1 MSLNDL
7 LLSLGYDDNSELFNP
22 SDKITEEKLYDLN
35 GKKIIIRQYVIEY
48 KNKKSYLNSEYEYS
62 SYYYSEEIVKNNI
75 LELISTIKF
84 PEPGKIY
91 DVGWEATYIID
102 PKLFTKKERTKI
114 AIDSFKTS
122 RKYLNGVVGKYEPKP
137 GDIIGS
143 RPLGLKIDKGYTEE
157 SEKEGT
163 LQRSILSKKIF
174 SFGELKSDGMQY
186 AMYDKDM
193 NLIPI

>member
-1 MSLNDL
+1 MQLNNL
-7 LLSLGYDDNSELFNP
+7 LLSLGYNDSSDIFKP
-22 SDKITEEKLYDLN
+22 SDKITEEQLYDIN
-35 GKKIIIRQYVIEY
+35 GKKIIIRQYIIEY

-62 SYYYSEEIVKNNI
+62 SYYYSEDIVKKNI
-75 LELISTIKF
+75 IELISIIKF
-84 PEPGKIY
+84 PGTGKIY
-91 DVGWEATYIID
+91 DVGWETTYLMD

-114 AIDSFKTS
+114 ALNAFKTAK
-122 RKYLNGVVGKYEPKP
+122 KYLKGFIGKYDPKP

-157 SEKEGT
+157 SEEEGT

-186 AMYDKDM
+186 AMYDENM